1 MYQCWRVGL
10 VSRVNHRADFKAR
23 LFTGRYL
30 CHEGCIL
37 LDKDAFPNSK
47 DGCKAWLFHDG
58 RIG

>member
-37 LDKDAFPNSK
+37 LDKDAVPNSK
-47 DGCKAWLFHDG
+47 DGRKA
-58 RIG
+58 